1 MHSSLATPVL
11 IAFGMIANMAYA
23 QDSRS
28 DSPQVVFE
36 SYRTALERDD
46 WNSLYSTLSPGY
58 RDYMIFES
66 VFAMGV
72 GAPCDEANAI
82 IEKYVD
88 KAKFEKLNTAFTQQP
103 TTEQCIATYSQAI
116 ENKKGMFLDCSKYFE
131 QKGKKNPDANKPK
144 FGPLVGLVINE
155 NVAFAKCSVTF
166 TIVFYSR
173 TVGDAKDV
181 RHEQETT
188 TDTPCYFIKSDEKW
202 LFSTQ
207 TEWQKHNA
215 KDADK

>member
-1 MHSSLATPVL
+1 MHSSFATPVL
-11 IAFGMIANMAYA
+11 FAFGMIANMAYA

-66 VFAMGV
+66 VFAIGV
-72 GAPCDEANAI
+72 GASSDEANAI

-88 KAKFEKLNTAFTQQP
+88 KTKFEKLDAAIKQRP
-103 TTEQCIATYSQAI
+103 TTEQCIAMFSQAI
-116 ENKKGMFLDCSKYFE
+116 ENKKGMFLDCSNYFD
-131 QKGKKNPDANKPK
+131 QKDKKNPDANKPK

-155 NVAFAKCSVTF
+155 NVASAKSSVTS
-166 TIVFYSR
+166 TIVCYSR

-181 RHEQETT
+181 RHVQEMTS
-188 TDTPCYFIKSDEKW
+188 DTPVYFIKSGEKW
-202 LFSTQ
+202 LFSTE

-215 KDADK
+215 KDANK